1 MAESDISFV
10 TNRTEKASRYG
21 IQAIVGSAA
30 MITLPAGTIKDGAD
44 ALPDGLLTLVLMDME
59 GHAFSTFLVRT
70 GE

>member
-1 MAESDISFV
+1 
-10 TNRTEKASRYG
+10 
-21 IQAIVGSAA
+21 

-59 GHAFSTFLVRT
+59 GHTFSTFLVRT